1 MGLRAVI
8 ERVGHFFPAHPTEE
22 AWWVR
27 GDTPV
32 RVAETLVPLVDGRA
46 AMLAMCIAFLTA
58 QERIWLADWDLQAG
72 LEMVRGAD
80 QQASED
86 GTPAQ
91 QALLARLRTAGL
103 DEEALALWEQ
113 GQLRVEDVLGFA
125 ARRGVDVRVLLWD
138 PWSLSRLL
146 RIVNSPPHQQYLL
159 KVEGVQVRLD
169 KSSHSLFHVAQ
180 ALHQKFSVIDGTT
193 AFIGGVDLTVSA
205 DGDFNRWD
213 TPAHRFESADRAT
226 DLGPS
231 PHPWHDVHLRVT
243 GPPVADVEHTF
254 LQRWEEAAR
263 PWWKRVSPP
272 LKHLIAF
279 ALSGQRVSGQEAA
292 HAEEAGERPPGAGPP
307 VAGESAR
314 VQVIRTIPAL
324 TYRFAPA
331 GIYGIA
337 QAYTLAVRRAQR
349 FIYLES
355 QYFWLERFLSLD
367 LGLLGWQ
374 SHHLRAFLEELA
386 AAAERGVPVALVLP
400 DHPNSGRSVTDS
412 TLVWLRAHAPRAAAE
427 GRLHFFTLATAQAR
441 PRDRVMRYRP
451 IYVHAKV
458 GLVDDRWAT
467 VGSANL
473 NSRGLSHDAELNLAV
488 LDQAFARGLRLSLW
502 AEHLGLLDQV
512 QTGWPAPA
520 MLPLPKPMVLPKA
533 KGVRVLLAPVDLRA
547 RAWEKAAPEGG
558 PDTWAALEDPL
569 AGFAL
574 LERCAAQNL
583 DHLRRGEPLKGHLLP
598 YLLGEEARQCGLT
611 VDRKRGVLD
620 PLRGLR
626 EGVTV
631 RHPRHYT

>member
-8 ERVGHFFPAHPTEE
+8 EQVGHLFSAHPAEQ
-22 AWWVR
+22 AWWAR

-46 AMLAMCIAFLTA
+46 AMLAMCIAVLTA
-58 QERIWLADWDLQAG
+58 QDRIWLAEWDLQAG
-72 LEMVRGAD
+72 LEMVRGTD
-80 QQASED
+80 QQAGEE

-91 QALLARLRTAGL
+91 RALLARLRTAGL
-103 DEEALALWEQ
+103 DEEALALWQQ

-146 RIVNSPPHQQYLL
+146 RIVNSPPHQKYLL

-205 DGDFNRWD
+205 TGDFNRWD
-213 TPAHRFESADRAT
+213 TPAHRFESAERAT

-243 GPPVADVEHTF
+243 GPPAADVEHTF

-263 PWWKRVSPP
+263 PWWKRVSLP
-272 LKHLIAF
+272 LNQLLAF

-292 HAEEAGERPPGAGPP
+292 RAEEAGELPPGAGPP

-324 TYRFAPA
+324 TYRFAPL

-337 QAYTLAVRRAQR
+337 QAYTLAIRRAQR

-355 QYFWLERFLSLD
+355 QYFWLER
-367 LGLLGWQ
+367 
-374 SHHLRAFLEELA
+374 
-386 AAAERGVPVALVLP
+386 
-400 DHPNSGRSVTDS
+400 
-412 TLVWLRAHAPRAAAE
+412 
-427 GRLHFFTLATAQAR
+427 
-441 PRDRVMRYRP
+441 
-451 IYVHAKV
+451 
-458 GLVDDRWAT
+458 
-467 VGSANL
+467 
-473 NSRGLSHDAELNLAV
+473 
-488 LDQAFARGLRLSLW
+488 
-502 AEHLGLLDQV
+502 
-512 QTGWPAPA
+512 
-520 MLPLPKPMVLPKA
+520 
-533 KGVRVLLAPVDLRA
+533 
-547 RAWEKAAPEGG
+547 
-558 PDTWAALEDPL
+558 
-569 AGFAL
+569 
-574 LERCAAQNL
+574 
-583 DHLRRGEPLKGHLLP
+583 
-598 YLLGEEARQCGLT
+598 
-611 VDRKRGVLD
+611 
-620 PLRGLR
+620 
-626 EGVTV
+626 
-631 RHPRHYT
+631 

>member
-1 MGLRAVI
+1 
-8 ERVGHFFPAHPTEE
+8 
-22 AWWVR
+22 
-27 GDTPV
+27 
-32 RVAETLVPLVDGRA
+32 
-46 AMLAMCIAFLTA
+46 
-58 QERIWLADWDLQAG
+58 
-72 LEMVRGAD
+72 
-80 QQASED
+80 
-86 GTPAQ
+86 
-91 QALLARLRTAGL
+91 
-103 DEEALALWEQ
+103 
-113 GQLRVEDVLGFA
+113 
-125 ARRGVDVRVLLWD
+125 VDVRVLLWD

-146 RIVNSPPHQQYLL
+146 RIVNSPPHQKHLL
-159 KVEGVQVRLD
+159 RVEGVQVRLD

-180 ALHQKFSVIDGTT
+180 ALHQKFSVVDGTT

-243 GPPVADVEHTF
+243 GPPAADVEYTF

-272 LKHLIAF
+272 LKHLIDF
-279 ALSGQRVSGQEAA
+279 ALSSQRVSGQEAA
-292 HAEEAGERPPGAGPP
+292 REEEAGELPPGAGPP
-307 VAGESAR
+307 VSGASAR

-337 QAYTLAVRRAQR
+337 QAYTLAIQRAQR

-355 QYFWLERFLSLD
+355 QYFWLERWLSLD
-367 LGLLGWQ
+367 LGLLGWP
-374 SHHLRAFLEELA
+374 SHQLRALLEELA
-386 AAAERGVPVALVLP
+386 AAAERGVSVALVLP

-412 TLVWLRAHAPRAAAE
+412 TITWFRTHAPSAAAQ
-427 GRLHFFTLATAQAR
+427 GRLHFFTLATAEVR

-458 GLVDDRWAT
+458 GVVDDRWAT

-473 NSRGLSHDAELNLAV
+473 NSRSMSHDAELNLAV
-488 LDQAFARGLRLSLW
+488 LDEAFARGLRLSLW

-520 MLPLPKPMVLPKA
+520 TLPLPKPMVRPKA
-533 KGVRVLLAPVDLRA
+533 KGVRVLLASVDLRP
-547 RAWEKAAPEGG
+547 REGDGAAPEGG

-569 AGFAL
+569 VGFAL
-574 LERCAAQNL
+574 LERRARENL
-583 DHLRRGEPLKGHLLP
+583 EHLLRGEPLKGHLLP
-598 YLLGEEARQCGLT
+598 YLLGEEAKQCGLS
-611 VDRKRGVLD
+611 VDRARGVLD

-626 EGVTV
+626 EGVAV
-631 RHPRHYT
+631 RHLKRYT